1 MVEVAISRAA
11 VRAEPTRFARPLARG
26 GSAARAERAEPHVE
40 REAPFARGA
49 AVCVAAAVRAAS
61 AARAAE
67 ARAAASAL
75 RRRARLA
82 ERARL
87 IDGSSLATEDEVRL
101 ALHEIARLCR
111 NAARVRNGIAR
122 SATAREA
129 PRRRGPG
136 LGPRGAGPARLTLAQ
151 DDAAVGAHRRFAAF
165 LGRPGSTRDDGKH
178 EHERSTN
185 HARTLGHPETFVNGM
200 HLHPCCI

>member
-1 MVEVAISRAA
+1 MVEVAVSGAA

-87 IDGSSLATEDEVRL
+87 VDGSSLASEDEVSL

-111 NAARVRNGIAR
+111 HAARVRNGIAR

-129 PRRRGPG
+129 PRRRDPR
-136 LGPRGAGPARLTLAQ
+136 LGPRSAGRARLTLPH
-151 DDAAVGAHRRFAAF
+151 DNAAVGTDRTFV
-165 LGRPGSTRDDGKH
+165 GRPGCTHDDGKH
-178 EHERSTN
+178 AHERSAN
-185 HARTLGHPETFVNGM
+185 HARTLGHPETLVNGM